1 MQDTS
6 YTLQSGTYSFQSP
19 LSGAPVLA
27 RFEDGKLTAYLY
39 AGEAQPLSELAAA
52 QLAHAIGYLDG
63 VSFAPLAR
71 PIGKARAAKL
81 HRLMGC
87 LGIPSAQ
94 HYALAAAALGEW
106 QPVPSLADLYPIEA
120 RMVWRH
126 LCALYPSAAQLAA

>member
-1 MQDTS
+1 MNTT
-6 YTLQSGTYSFQSP
+6 TLPSGTYSYSSP
-19 LSGAPVLA
+19 LSAAPVLA
-27 RFEDGKLTAYLY
+27 RFEDGKLTAFTY
-39 AGEAQPLSELAAA
+39 AGETQPLTDLAAA
-52 QLAHAIGYLDG
+52 QIAQQISYLDG
-63 VSFAPLAR
+63 VTFAPLAQ
-71 PIGKARAAKL
+71 PIGKARAARL
-81 HRLMGC
+81 HRLMGR